1 MLQLAISQFNLTGMK
16 INQKKEISPNDQWT
30 ADEFNGMPYRR
41 LGNSG
46 LRVANVGIGTWKF
59 GYPAQG
65 DGTRVDE
72 KTAHRIFDRA
82 LEIGATFWDTANRY
96 NDATGNSERV
106 IGTWLRKNPSQ
117 RRNVI
122 LATKIYAPM
131 DGVSP
136 NHSRLSRL
144 NIIASVQACLGRLQV
159 DYIDLLYFH
168 LFDATT
174 PIEESLA
181 AIEDLVREGVINY
194 FAVSNFTVE
203 QLEQYRLWEPR
214 FSNRVR
220 VLAVQNKFDVI
231 SREDPAKPGVIS
243 FCAHSGMS
251 FIAWTPLLKGLLTD
265 KYQDRAAVGQGD
277 RLFDEGTL
285 EAACEKHDFPRI
297 QKLARLAQAWGL
309 PLNQLVIAYMLAIPG
324 MGPIIPSVSSVNQL
338 ESNARGGRITFSR
351 EETRAIEEILTG
363 K

>member
-1 MLQLAISQFNLTGMK
+1 MK
-16 INQKKEISPNDQWT
+16 INKKKAISPNDQWT
-30 ADEFNGMPYRR
+30 ADEFNGMPYRC

-59 GYPAQG
+59 GYPEKG
-65 DGTRVDE
+65 DGARVDE

-82 LEIGATFWDTANRY
+82 IEIGATFWDTANRY
-96 NDATGNSERV
+96 NDASGNSERV
-106 IGTWLRKNPSQ
+106 IGTWLAQNPSQ

-144 NIIASVQACLGRLQV
+144 NIFQSVYACLERLQV

-168 LFDATT
+168 LYDATT

-181 AIEDLVREGVINY
+181 AIEDLVREGVICY
-194 FAVSNFTVE
+194 FAVSNFTVD
-203 QLEQYRLWEPR
+203 QLQQYRSLESR
-214 FSNRVR
+214 LSNRVR
-220 VLAVQNKFDVI
+220 VLAVQNRYDVI
-231 SREDPAKPGVIS
+231 NREDSTKTGVVDY
-243 FCAHSGMS
+243 CAQSGMS
-251 FIAWTPLLKGLLTD
+251 FIAYTPLLKGLLTD
-265 KYQDRAAVGQGD
+265 KYQDLSTVGKGD

-285 EAACEKHDFPRI
+285 DAACEKHDFPRI
-297 QKLARLAQAWGL
+297 QKLTRLAKSWDL

-324 MGPIIPSVSSVNQL
+324 MGPVISSVSSVSQL

-351 EETRAIEEILTG
+351 EEICEIEEILTE

>member
-1 MLQLAISQFNLTGMK
+1 
-16 INQKKEISPNDQWT
+16 
-30 ADEFNGMPYRR
+30 MPYRC

-59 GYPAQG
+59 GYPEKG
-65 DGTRVDE
+65 DGARVDE
-72 KTAHRIFDRA
+72 ETAHRIFDRA
-82 LEIGATFWDTANRY
+82 IEIGATFWDTANRY
-96 NDATGNSERV
+96 NDASGNSERV
-106 IGTWLRKNPSQ
+106 IGTWLRQNPAQ

-122 LATKIYAPM
+122 LATKIFAPM

-144 NIIASVQACLGRLQV
+144 NIIESVHACLERLQV

-181 AIEDLVREGVINY
+181 AIEDLVREGVIYY
-194 FAVSNFTVE
+194 FAVSNFTVD
-203 QLEQYRLWEPR
+203 QLQQYRSLEAR
-214 FSNRVR
+214 FSSRVR
-220 VLAVQNKFDVI
+220 ALAVQNQFDI
-231 SREDPAKPGVIS
+231 INLEDTAKAGVLDY
-243 FCAHSGMS
+243 CAQNGMS

-265 KYQDRAAVGQGD
+265 KYQDVAAVGRGD

-285 EAACEKHDFPRI
+285 DAAYEMHEFPRI
-297 QKLARLAQAWGL
+297 QKLARLSKKWDIT
-309 PLNQLVIAYMLAIPG
+309 LNQLVIAYMLAIPG
-324 MGPIIPSVSSVNQL
+324 MGPVIPSVSSVNQL
-338 ESNARGGRITFSR
+338 ESNAMGGRITFSP
-351 EETRAIEEILTG
+351 EEIRAIEEVLTV

>member
-1 MLQLAISQFNLTGMK
+1 MK
-16 INQKKEISPNDQWT
+16 INKKKPISPNDQWT

-41 LGNSG
+41 LGTSG

-59 GYPAQG
+59 GYPEKG
-65 DGTRVDE
+65 DGARVDE

-82 LEIGATFWDTANRY
+82 MDIGTTFWDTANRY
-96 NDATGNSERV
+96 NDASGNSERV
-106 IGTWLRKNPSQ
+106 IGTWLAQNPSQ

-144 NIIASVQACLGRLQV
+144 NIIKSIHACLERLQV

-168 LFDATT
+168 LYDATT

-181 AIEDLVREGVINY
+181 AIEDLVRQGVICY
-194 FAVSNFTVE
+194 FAVSNFTVN
-203 QLEQYRLWEPR
+203 QLEQYRSLESR

-220 VLAVQNKFDVI
+220 VLAVQNQFDLI
-231 SREDPAKPGVIS
+231 NLENAEKPGVMDY
-243 FCAHSGMS
+243 CAQKGLS

-265 KYQDRAAVGQGD
+265 KYQDIAAVGNGD
-277 RLFDEGTL
+277 RLYDEGTL
-285 EAACEKHDFPRI
+285 DAACQAHDFPRI
-297 QKLARLAQAWGL
+297 QKLARLARAWDL
-309 PLNQLVIAYMLAIPG
+309 SLNQLAIAYMLSIPG
-324 MGPIIPSVSSVNQL
+324 MGPVIPSVSSVSQL
-338 ESNARGGRITFSR
+338 ESNARGGCITFSPQ
-351 EETRAIEEILTG
+351 EILEIEEILA
-363 K
+363 KK

>member
-1 MLQLAISQFNLTGMK
+1 MK
-16 INQKKEISPNDQWT
+16 INKKKEISPNDQWT

-59 GYPAQG
+59 GYPEKG
-65 DGTRVDE
+65 DGARADE
-72 KTAHRIFDRA
+72 RTAHRIFDRA
-82 LEIGATFWDTANRY
+82 IEIGATFWDTANRY

-106 IGTWLRKNPSQ
+106 IGTWLALNPSQ

-144 NIIASVQACLGRLQV
+144 NIIESVHACLERLQV

-181 AIEDLVREGVINY
+181 AIEDLVREGIICY
-194 FAVSNFTVE
+194 FAVSNFTVD
-203 QLEQYRLWEPR
+203 QLQQYRSLESR
-214 FSNRVR
+214 LSNRVR
-220 VLAVQNKFDVI
+220 VLAVQNRFDVI
-231 SREDPAKPGVIS
+231 GLEDAEKPGVIDYCS
-243 FCAHSGMS
+243 QHGMS

-265 KYQDRAAVGQGD
+265 KYQDIAAVGKGD
-277 RLFDEGTL
+277 RLYDEGTL
-285 EAACEKHDFPRI
+285 DAAREMHDFPRI
-297 QKLARLAQAWGL
+297 QKLARLSKKWDIT
-309 PLNQLVIAYMLAIPG
+309 LNQLVIAYMLTTPG
-324 MGPIIPSVSSVNQL
+324 MGPVIASVSSVSQL
-338 ESNARGGRITFSR
+338 ESNARGGRITFYR
-351 EETRAIEEILTG
+351 EEIREIEEILTE

>member
-1 MLQLAISQFNLTGMK
+1 MK
-16 INQKKEISPNDQWT
+16 INKKIHISPNDQWT
-30 ADEFNGMPYRR
+30 ADEFCGMPYRR

-59 GYPAQG
+59 GYPEKG
-65 DGTRVDE
+65 DGARVDE

-82 LEIGATFWDTANRY
+82 MEIGATFWDTANRY

-106 IGTWLRKNPSQ
+106 IGTWLRQNSSQ

-144 NIIASVQACLGRLQV
+144 NIIQSVYACLERLQV
-159 DYIDLLYFH
+159 DAIDLLYFH

-181 AIEDLVREGVINY
+181 AIEDLVRQGIIYY
-194 FAVSNFTVE
+194 FAVSNFTVD
-203 QLEQYRLWEPR
+203 QLQQYQSLESR

-220 VLAVQNKFDVI
+220 VVAVQNQFDVI
-231 SREDPAKPGVIS
+231 SLEDPAKPGVLDY
-243 FCAHSGMS
+243 CAKSGMS
-251 FIAWTPLLKGLLTD
+251 FVAWTPLLKGLLTD
-265 KYQDRAAVGQGD
+265 KYQDITAVGKGD
-277 RLFDEGTL
+277 RLFGEGTL
-285 EAACEKHDFPRI
+285 EAACKKHDFPRI
-297 QKLARLAQAWGL
+297 QKLARLANTWDL
-309 PLNQLVIAYMLAIPG
+309 PLNQLVIAFMLAIPG
-324 MGPIIPSVSSVNQL
+324 MGPVIPSVSSVSQL

-351 EETRAIEEILTG
+351 EEIRAIEEILG
-363 K
+363 VK

>member
-1 MLQLAISQFNLTGMK
+1 MK
-16 INQKKEISPNDQWT
+16 INKKKEISPNDQWT
-30 ADEFNGMPYRR
+30 ADEFNGMPYRC

-46 LRVANVGIGTWKF
+46 LRVANLGIGTWKF
-59 GYPAQG
+59 GYPEKG
-65 DGTRVDE
+65 DGARVDE
-72 KTAHRIFDRA
+72 KTAHLIFDRA
-82 LEIGATFWDTANRY
+82 IEIGATFWDTANRY

-106 IGTWLRKNPSQ
+106 IGTWLALNPSQ

-144 NIIASVQACLGRLQV
+144 NIIESVQACQERLQV

-174 PIEESLA
+174 PVEESLS
-181 AIEDLVREGVINY
+181 AIEDLVRQGVIRY
-194 FAVSNFTVE
+194 FAVSNFTVD
-203 QLEQYRLWEPR
+203 QLTQYQSCESR

-220 VLAVQNKFDVI
+220 LLAVQNQFDII
-231 SREDPAKPGVIS
+231 SLENAEKPGVIDY
-243 FCAHSGMS
+243 CAQNGMS

-265 KYQDRAAVGQGD
+265 KYQDIAAVGKGD
-277 RLFDEGTL
+277 RLYDEGTL
-285 EAACEKHDFPRI
+285 DAAREMHDFPRI
-297 QKLARLAQAWGL
+297 QKLARLSKKWDIT
-309 PLNQLVIAYMLAIPG
+309 LNQLVIAYMLTIPG
-324 MGPIIPSVSSVNQL
+324 MGPVIASVSSVSQL
-338 ESNARGGRITFSR
+338 ESNAKGGRITFSR
-351 EETRAIEEILTG
+351 EEIREIEEVLTE